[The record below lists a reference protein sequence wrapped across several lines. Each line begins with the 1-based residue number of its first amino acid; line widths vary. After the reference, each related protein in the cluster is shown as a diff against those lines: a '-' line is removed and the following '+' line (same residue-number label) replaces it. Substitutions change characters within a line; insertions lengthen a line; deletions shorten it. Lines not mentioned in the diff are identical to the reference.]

1 MDLLEDLNMLLL
13 DFNYVMIYVI
23 HKMLVLIK
31 YSLNYMKIVISNAL
45 LRSIIIAFNHSSDID
60 FKDLMNLYKKCTAT
74 PYTFLVTDTTLAS
87 DNSSRFRKNLL
98 KRT

>member
-31 YSLNYMKIVISNAL
+31 YNLNYIKIVISNAL

-60 FKDLMNLYKKCTAT
+60 LKVYC
-74 PYTFLVTDTTLAS
+74 DTIY
-87 DNSSRFRKNLL
+87 FFGY
-98 KRT
+98 